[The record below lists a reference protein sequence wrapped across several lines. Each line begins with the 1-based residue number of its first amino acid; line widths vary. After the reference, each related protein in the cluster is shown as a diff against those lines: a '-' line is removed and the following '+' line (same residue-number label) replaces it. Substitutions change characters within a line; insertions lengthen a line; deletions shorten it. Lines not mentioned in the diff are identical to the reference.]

1 MNCRTVRRHLPR
13 YVDQDLPDEVVK
25 EVGIHLVDCDE
36 CQLEFQGYRESS
48 QALVELGDQNLTA
61 PAIDTLQRNIRN
73 RMLQESLR
81 QAGDRALRKNT
92 SSNWGLQI
100 SAVAAAF
107 ILIIAGVAIAYM
119 HYYESH
125 AAGHVATTDDDPK
138 EGELGTRPDGPGTD
152 REPPGAVP
160 PATGSEGL
168 AREDPDSKGSP
179 EQIETLYP
187 FVPVRTYLE
196 MVGAK
201 SIEEIETH
209 FGESRVR
216 PKPKERRPEH
226 RAKLVD
232 F

>member
-1 MNCRTVRRHLPR
+1 MNCKAVRRHLPR

-36 CQLEFQGYRESS
+36 CQVEFQGYRESS
-48 QALVELGDQNLTA
+48 QALEELGDQNLTG
-61 PAIDTLQRNIRN
+61 PAIDTLQRNVRN

-107 ILIIAGVAIAYM
+107 ILIVAGVAIAYM
-119 HYYESH
+119 RYYESH
-125 AAGHVATTDDDPK
+125 AAGIVASSDDDPGK
-138 EGELGTRPDGPGTD
+138 GD
-152 REPPGAVP
+152 PGAEPNRPGVDGGPSETVP
-160 PATGSEGL
+160 TATGSEETAG
-168 AREDPDSKGSP
+168 EGPDSKDSP

-209 FGESRVR
+209 FGESRVL